1 MEGESHFNDGT
12 ALVMFDITLELV
24 RGEHFNF
31 GNVVLSF
38 MRLSVGGVV
47 LGIIFGFIVNLL
59 TKRIF
64 NNLVF

>member
-1 MEGESHFNDGT
+1 
-12 ALVMFDITLELV
+12 MFDITLELV